1 MNEQELLERASNK
14 AFSKLQM
21 YKIDISRVKNDIK
34 SGNLGHLTIDQTEY
48 LLRSYEI
55 ELKVWQFISE
65 LIEKSNKNE

>member
-21 YKIDISRVKNDIK
+21 YKIDISRVKNDMK
-34 SGNLGHLTIDQTEY
+34 SGNIGHLTIDQTEC
-48 LLRSYEI
+48 LLRSYETQ
-55 ELKVWQFISE
+55 LKVWQFISE

>member
-34 SGNLGHLTIDQTEY
+34 SGNLGHLTIDQTEC

-55 ELKVWQFISE
+55 ELKVWKFISE

>member
-34 SGNLGHLTIDQTEY
+34 SGNLGHLTIDQTEC

-55 ELKVWQFISE
+55 ELKVWHFISE